1 MSDSSEAAFQSS
13 RAHLLVELDRI
24 RTMVEAA
31 ATVED
36 DEDEPSS
43 ATPQDSGEEEP
54 DASHHAKLP
63 LVLPE
68 TDRESVHDLT
78 EDIETRCDATDDV
91 TLRVR
96 RLADGF
102 DLSRRALDVLLLAV
116 APTVDDSIETTYKRL
131 QGDQMLS
138 RPTVGL
144 VESLFGHTTE
154 EQLAAG
160 ELLASSSPLRAHG
173 LVSLGD
179 PSNTNLSVR
188 DRPITVDERI
198 VEYLKGYDGLH
209 QALVNGLQDHPPD
222 VLEEPV
228 AIEAPGTSLDEL
240 LVDDDL
246 RDQLATIRDADEH
259 GRRVY
264 FHGPTG
270 SGIHRAVDACSGST
284 SDTCLRADLS
294 SVLEA
299 DALDALVREAIL
311 QNVPVHLAGA
321 DVAIGPQ
328 RRVDTSLEA
337 VVRRFDALDRDLY
350 ITGTRE
356 WTPTGSTD
364 ALVDALVEFD
374 RPTITQRREFWHDQL
389 DQLGIEA
396 DAEALAS
403 AFDLTQGQ
411 LEAAVATARALA
423 GADELTAEHVR
434 AGCRAQSSDALDDL
448 AQHVEPTKTWADIE
462 LEETTER
469 QLRTLEAHITSR
481 GRIYDDWGFREREGN
496 AGVVA
501 LFKGLPGTGKT
512 MAAEVLAS
520 AVGMDIYKI
529 DLSSVVSKY
538 IGETEENL
546 ERIFEAAE
554 QSNTILLFDEADSIF
569 GDRAEVSDATD
580 RYANVEVNYL
590 LQRIETYDGIVVLT
604 TNYAKNMDTAFARRI
619 THSIHFD
626 RPDPD
631 ARAAIWAG
639 AFPDET
645 PVEDLDTEWL
655 SGFDFSGGDI
665 AKLAKHIAIDAAE
678 RDVDAI
684 TQPLVVQ
691 SIEQY
696 KRDRDEPIR
705 EDDFEPYIE
714 HLAGETER
722 ERKRTLHERRRGD
735 R

>member
-13 RAHLLVELDRI
+13 RAHLLAELDRI

-68 TDRESVHDLT
+68 ADRENVHDLT
-78 EDIETRCDATDDV
+78 EDIEARCDATDDV

-116 APTVDDSIETTYKRL
+116 APTVDDSIETIYKLL
-131 QGDQMLS
+131 QGNQMLS

-144 VESLFGHTTE
+144 VESLFGHTPE

-160 ELLASSSPLRAHG
+160 ELLASSSPLRVHE
-173 LVSLGD
+173 LVRLDD
-179 PSNTNLSVR
+179 PPSAELNER
-188 DRPITVDERI
+188 ARPIAVDERI
-198 VEYLKGYDGLH
+198 VEYLKGYDGLDR
-209 QALVNGLQDHPPD
+209 ALERVLQEYSPTA
-222 VLEEPV
+222 LEEPL
-228 AIEAPGTSLDEL
+228 AIETTGRTLEEL
-240 LVDDDL
+240 LVTDDTSERL
-246 RDQLATIRDADEH
+246 ESIRDADDS
-259 GRRVY
+259 GRRYY
-264 FHGPTG
+264 FHGPAG
-270 SGIHRAVDACSGST
+270 SGTHRAVDACCAGD
-284 SDTCLRADLS
+284 DTVLRADLG
-294 SVLEA
+294 SVLDA
-299 DALDALVREAIL
+299 DALDSLVRETLL
-311 QNVPVHLAGA
+311 QDVPVHLARA
-321 DVAIGPQ
+321 DTAI
-328 RRVDTSLEA
+328 RSRERDTTLES
-337 VVRRFDALDRDLY
+337 VIHRFADFDGDLY
-350 ITGTRE
+350 ITGTCE
-356 WTPTGSTD
+356 WTPTGTTD
-364 ALVDALVEFD
+364 SVVDAIVEFD
-374 RPTITQRREFWHDQL
+374 RPSIAQRRTFWHDAL
-389 DQLGIEA
+389 DRLDLDA

-403 AFDLTQGQ
+403 TFDLTQGQ
-411 LEAAVATARALA
+411 LEAALATARALA
-423 GADELTAEHVR
+423 GANELTADHVR

-639 AFPDET
+639 AFPEET